1 LRLAA
6 GSPHIRNKRP
16 GRVDTFKPGDLVRT
30 PLARIARIVASRADG
45 YVDAEYVDQ
54 TLHSM
59 LSATR
64 SPIAVQAS
72 Q

>member
-1 LRLAA
+1 M
-6 GSPHIRNKRP
+6 
-16 GRVDTFKPGDLVRT
+16 VRH

-54 TLHSM
+54 TLHSV